1 MKKTI
6 IIEITVLLAIVITC
20 VVLLK
25 NKNEG
30 NENTVPPELA
40 NVEKVEN
47 GIGPAMYGAMAT
59 SKCKRLF
66 GKR

>member
-40 NVEKVEN
+40 NVEK
-47 GIGPAMYGAMAT
+47 G
-59 SKCKRLF
+59 
-66 GKR
+66 